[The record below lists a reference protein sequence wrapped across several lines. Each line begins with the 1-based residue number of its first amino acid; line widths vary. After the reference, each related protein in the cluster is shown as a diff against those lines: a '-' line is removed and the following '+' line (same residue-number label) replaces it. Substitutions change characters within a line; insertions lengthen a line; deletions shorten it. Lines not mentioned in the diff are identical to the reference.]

1 MRMGY
6 GVRIEMKLDGKG
18 KKDKKLGNEGQ
29 EEFQTMI
36 SSHSLSKDKST
47 NGRTIGIPD
56 DQFCWKIIVL
66 IVEFWL
72 LYPVLNSPSIN
83 RQNFAKIGKIK

>member
-1 MRMGY
+1 MRTGY
-6 GVRIEMKLDGKG
+6 GVRIETKLDGKD
-18 KKDKKLGNEGQ
+18 KKDKLLGNEGQ

-56 DQFCWKIIVL
+56 DQFCWQIIVL

-72 LYPVLNSPSIN
+72 LYPVLNSSSIN

>member
-1 MRMGY
+1 MRTRY
-6 GVRIEMKLDGKG
+6 GVRIEMKLDGKD
-18 KKDKKLGNEGQ
+18 KKDKFLGNEGL

-36 SSHSLSKDKST
+36 SSHSLSKGKST
-47 NGRTIGIPD
+47 NGRTVGIPD
-56 DQFCWKIIVL
+56 DQFCWQIIVL

-72 LYPVLNSPSIN
+72 LYPVLNSSSIN